1 MNHCIFFSRLAI
13 ENGELVKILKAKPT
27 SKKAKDWNPIDV
39 YKETENN
46 KYFCKHLYYTCI
58 GGYVVAFPNKDYN
71 YYYGKIKEKKSPY
84 FKTSKLGIYSRNTKK
99 SFNNATKLIL
109 SKYPDFS
116 YTLNKVINKYGKD
129 IDYLFNVLKIWKN
142 HKDIELIIDLKL
154 PLVFNKSFYRLNK
167 ILKKKVI
174 KFYQNNYIL
183 YNRPNYN
190 EVLEI
195 LKYNISS
202 DDFFKFRDYKQH
214 SCYGLSKKLCNYN
227 IYKYIN
233 KITKNEEITDVVR
246 FYDDYLYMLEH
257 NHTKHEKSDYWL
269 FPNTYEKLCKLH
281 DKLMQ
286 EETAYNE
293 FIRQEREKEEQ
304 EKKRNRNKKY
314 SKIVSKYN
322 DFSSIVDGFSIFVP
336 QNTSLWQ
343 KQAEVLNQC
352 IISSNYIDK
361 VVDKSSVLIFIQ
373 KNDVP
378 IATVEIGKNNQI
390 LQFYCDEHDRQNC
403 KPTEQLRNTFNL
415 WLKDKIFF
423 DKTEKK
429 CA

>member
-1 MNHCIFFSRLAI
+1 MTQAIQTYLEDFAKTSIEFQKKYDVSKI
-13 ENGELVKILKAKPT
+13 ENCINFIMKQAKEFLK
-27 SKKAKDWNPIDV
+27 SKNGYIEDNIVFKWARDYFNDDIFAQ
-39 YKETENN
+39 EQAEQEN
-46 KYFCKHLYYTCI
+46 
-58 GGYVVAFPNKDYN
+58 
-71 YYYGKIKEKKSPY
+71 
-84 FKTSKLGIYSRNTKK
+84 
-99 SFNNATKLIL
+99 
-109 SKYPDFS
+109 
-116 YTLNKVINKYGKD
+116 
-129 IDYLFNVLKIWKN
+129 
-142 HKDIELIIDLKL
+142 
-154 PLVFNKSFYRLNK
+154 
-167 ILKKKVI
+167 
-174 KFYQNNYIL
+174 
-183 YNRPNYN
+183 
-190 EVLEI
+190 

-227 IYKYIN
+227 IYKYIK

-293 FIRQEREKEEQ
+293 FIRQEREKEER
-304 EKKRNRNKKY
+304 EKKKNRNKKY